1 MSLQSEFDGGTVK
14 VQEKS
19 TVTVQAEP
27 EPIEIDL
34 QRTAV
39 MVIDMQN
46 TFVSKGGMFD
56 LSGKDMDYIAKT
68 IEPNRNIIK
77 AAREKGVKVVYA
89 VHRITADMKEIGPM
103 SRFGMT
109 PERMKNP
116 EIRNGS
122 ILEGTWGTEIIDEL
136 KPRDDEM
143 VIVKRRF
150 GAFSGTELDMML
162 RTFDIRYLIFT
173 GVATNVCVE
182 TSLREASQLQY
193 LPVLVSDACAAT
205 EPSRQQSSIDNI
217 KEIFGWVTTSD
228 IILEALKV

>member
-1 MSLQSEFDGGTVK
+1 MEDRSKITI
-14 VQEKS
+14 
-19 TVTVQAEP
+19 QAEP
-27 EPIEIDL
+27 KPIEIDL

-39 MVIDMQN
+39 MIIDMQN
-46 TFVSKGGMFD
+46 AFVSKGGMFAQ
-56 LSGKDMDYIAKT
+56 SGKDMDYIAKI
-68 IEPNRNIIK
+68 IEPNRNIIEV
-77 AAREKGVKVVYA
+77 AREKGVKVVYA
-89 VHRITADMKEIGPM
+89 VHRITTDMKEIGPM
-103 SRFGMT
+103 SRFSMT
-109 PERMKNP
+109 PERMKNS
-116 EIRNGS
+116 EIRDGS

-136 KPRDDEM
+136 KPHEDEM

-173 GVATNVCVE
+173 GVATNICVE

-193 LPVLVSDACAAT
+193 LPILVSDACAAS

-228 IILEALKV
+228 IILEALKS

>member
-1 MSLQSEFDGGTVK
+1 MEDISK
-14 VQEKS
+14 V
-19 TVTVQAEP
+19 TIQAEP
-27 EPIEIDL
+27 GSVEIDL
-34 QRTAV
+34 KRTAV

-46 TFVSKGGMFD
+46 AFVSKGGMFD
-56 LSGKDMDYIAKT
+56 LTGRDMDYIARTVK
-68 IEPNRNIIK
+68 PNQDIIR
-77 AAREKGVKVVYA
+77 AARKKGVKVVYA

-103 SRFGMT
+103 SRFNMT

-116 EIRNGS
+116 EVRNGS

-136 KPRDDEM
+136 KPREDEM

-173 GVATNVCVE
+173 GVATNICVE

-205 EPSRQQSSIDNI
+205 EQSRQQSSIDNI
-217 KEIFGWVTTSD
+217 KEIFGWVTTSNN
-228 IILEALKV
+228 ILEALKTDYAKGKK

>member
-1 MSLQSEFDGGTVK
+1 MEDLSK
-14 VQEKS
+14 V
-19 TVTVQAEP
+19 VIQAEP
-27 EPIEIDL
+27 GPIEIDL
-34 QRTAV
+34 NRTAV
-39 MVIDMQN
+39 LVVDMQN

-56 LSGKDMDYIAKT
+56 LSGKDMEYIGKT
-68 IEPNRNIIK
+68 IEPNKNIIK

-103 SRFGMT
+103 SRFNLT
-109 PERMKNP
+109 PERMKDP
-116 EIRNGS
+116 EVRNGS
-122 ILEGTWGTEIIDEL
+122 ILEGTWGTEIIGEL

-150 GAFSGTELDMML
+150 GAFSGTELDIML

-193 LPVLVSDACAAT
+193 LPILVSDACAAT

-217 KEIFGWVTTSD
+217 KEIFGWVTSSG
-228 IILEALKV
+228 IILDALSG

>member
-1 MSLQSEFDGGTVK
+1 MEDKSK
-14 VQEKS
+14 V
-19 TVTVQAEP
+19 TIQAEP
-27 EPIEIDL
+27 GSIDIDL
-34 QRTAV
+34 NRTAV

-46 TFVSKGGMFD
+46 AFVSKGGMFD

-68 IEPNRNIIK
+68 IQPNQRIIK
-77 AAREKGVKVVYA
+77 AARNRGVKVVYA
-89 VHRITADMKEIGPM
+89 VHRITPDGKETGPM
-103 SRFGMT
+103 SRFSMT
-109 PERMKNP
+109 PERMNNP
-116 EIRNGS
+116 EIRRGS
-122 ILEGTWGTEIIDEL
+122 IIEGTWGTEIIDEL
-136 KPRDDEM
+136 KPREDEM

-173 GVATNVCVE
+173 GVATNICVE

-228 IILEALKV
+228 EILKALNI

>member
-1 MSLQSEFDGGTVK
+1 MESKSK
-14 VQEKS
+14 V
-19 TVTVQAEP
+19 VIQAEP
-27 EPIEIDL
+27 GPIEIDL
-34 QRTAV
+34 ERTAV

-46 TFVSKGGMFD
+46 AFVSKGGMFD
-56 LSGKDMDYIAKT
+56 LSGKDMDYIAQT
-68 IEPNRNIIK
+68 IEPNRNIIE

-103 SRFGMT
+103 SRFSMT

-116 EIRNGS
+116 EVRNGW
-122 ILEGTWGTEIIDEL
+122 IMEGTWGTEIIEEL
-136 KPRDDEM
+136 RPREDEM

-173 GVATNVCVE
+173 GVATNICVE

-193 LPVLVSDACAAT
+193 LPILVSDACAASD
-205 EPSRQQSSIDNI
+205 PSRQQSSIDNI

-228 IILEALKV
+228 IILEALKS

>member
-1 MSLQSEFDGGTVK
+1 MGDKLK
-14 VQEKS
+14 V
-19 TVTVQAEP
+19 VIQAEP

-39 MVIDMQN
+39 LVIDMQN
-46 TFVSKGGMFD
+46 AFVNKGGMFD
-56 LSGKDMDYIAKT
+56 LSGKDMEYIAKT
-68 IEPNRNIIK
+68 IVPNRNIIRV
-77 AAREKGVKVVYA
+77 ARDRGIKVIYA

-103 SRFGMT
+103 SRFSLT
-109 PERMKNP
+109 PERLKNP
-116 EIRNGS
+116 EVRNGS

-136 KPRDDEM
+136 KPREDEI

-162 RTFDIRYLIFT
+162 RTYDIRYLIFT
-173 GVATNVCVE
+173 GVATNICVE

-193 LPVLVSDACAAT
+193 LPVLVSDACAASDPT
-205 EPSRQQSSIDNI
+205 RQQSSIDNI

-228 IILEALKV
+228 QVLKALKI

>member
-1 MSLQSEFDGGTVK
+1 MEDKSK
-14 VQEKS
+14 V
-19 TVTVQAEP
+19 VIQAEP
-27 EPIEIDL
+27 GQIEMDL
-34 QRTAV
+34 KRTALL
-39 MVIDMQN
+39 VIDMQN
-46 TFVSKGGMFD
+46 AFVSTGGMFD
-56 LSGKDMDYIAKT
+56 LSGKDMDYIAQT
-68 IEPNRNIIK
+68 IAPNRNIIR

-89 VHRITADMKEIGPM
+89 VHRISADMKETGPM
-103 SRFGMT
+103 SRFSMT
-109 PERMKNP
+109 PERLKNP

-122 ILEGTWGTEIIDEL
+122 ILEGTWGTEIIEEL
-136 KPRDDEM
+136 KPLEDEM

>member
-1 MSLQSEFDGGTVK
+1 MQN
-14 VQEKS
+14 KS
-19 TVTVQAEP
+19 VVTIQAEP
-27 EPIEIDL
+27 GPLEIDL
-34 QRTAV
+34 KRTAV
-39 MVIDMQN
+39 FVVDMQN
-46 TFVSKGGMFD
+46 AFVSKGGMFD
-56 LSGKDMDYIAKT
+56 LSGKDMDYIVKT
-68 IEPNRNIIK
+68 VKPNQEIIK

-89 VHRITADMKEIGPM
+89 VHRITADGKEIGPM
-103 SRFGMT
+103 SRFNMT
-109 PERMKNP
+109 PERIKNP
-116 EIRNGS
+116 EVRNGS

-136 KPRDDEM
+136 EPREDEM

-173 GVATNVCVE
+173 GVATNICVE

-193 LPVLVSDACAAT
+193 LPILVSDACAAT

-228 IILEALKV
+228 VILEVLKI